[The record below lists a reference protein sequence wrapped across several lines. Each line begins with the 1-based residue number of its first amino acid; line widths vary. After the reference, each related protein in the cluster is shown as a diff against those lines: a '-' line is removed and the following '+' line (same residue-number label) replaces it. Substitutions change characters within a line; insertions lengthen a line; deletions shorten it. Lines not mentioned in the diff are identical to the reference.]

1 MCAQFYLELFWF
13 LRCLKKLSLQHV
25 TIGVLPRFS
34 GVDVEVMNFKT
45 LTLSRTEKHFR
56 EFSEVCLIT
65 DHVVT
70 SLISRNRSNAVYT
83 TNNKKI
89 PRNWRPS
96 LPWLQVSRSWITWAC
111 ENINK
116 EINRSSCSSCEGLST
131 TWSNCYD
138 VSSCFQRSFINECF
152 DFLERL
158 CDFLKKLSRS
168 RFYSKPLKAHRSNSK
183 PIAQTKST
191 SSCVVRHL
199 SYGTVGHLST
209 VIVNHVS
216 LSLETAKKN
225 FHFIISTDVF
235 RVASRFF
242 APSYFCR
249 VWREYGNENKKKR
262 HPQVMFVII
271 AR

>member
-25 TIGVLPRFS
+25 TIGVLPWFS
-34 GVDVEVMNFKT
+34 GVDVEVMNFKIDIE
-45 LTLSRTEKHFR
+45 LSTEKLFPR
-56 EFSEVCLIT
+56 IFLEACLII

-70 SLISRNRSNAVYT
+70 SLISRNRSIAVYT

-96 LPWLQVSRSWITWAC
+96 LPWLQTSRSWITWAC

-138 VSSCFQRSFINECF
+138 VRSCFQRSFINQCF

-158 CDFLKKLSRS
+158 AISWKSSLDLDFTQSPSKLIVPIPNQLLKLSQR
-168 RFYSKPLKAHRSNSK
+168 RRA
-183 PIAQTKST
+183 
-191 SSCVVRHL
+191 
-199 SYGTVGHLST
+199 
-209 VIVNHVS
+209 
-216 LSLETAKKN
+216 
-225 FHFIISTDVF
+225 
-235 RVASRFF
+235 
-242 APSYFCR
+242 
-249 VWREYGNENKKKR
+249 
-262 HPQVMFVII
+262 
-271 AR
+271 